1 MDKTKEGRVD
11 GLQGTEWDLYD
22 NKRLN
27 IPLRFIVWAAGQS
40 AHAAR
45 YIEWGKILPRC
56 QRKKQIKMKKK
67 NVCQYDS
74 IPQRVFTYMIK
85 LVSNII
91 SIYWTYCATT
101 SAPAKPSAL
110 LGGFD
115 GR

>member
-1 MDKTKEGRVD
+1 
-11 GLQGTEWDLYD
+11 
-22 NKRLN
+22 
-27 IPLRFIVWAAGQS
+27 
-40 AHAAR
+40 
-45 YIEWGKILPRC
+45 
-56 QRKKQIKMKKK
+56 MKKK

-101 SAPAKPSAL
+101 SAPVKPSAL